1 MSYLCRMRQWICI
14 AWMILVGLQT
24 GYQGMVYAYYTLQK
38 EQITKDFCENKNR
51 PTLKCAGKCHLK
63 TMLAA
68 SEDPESNSKGTSIP
82 KEIHLQPLIG
92 LLQPL
97 MGLTSAAF
105 FPSISLWEATNKD
118 AYIDLYNHLAAFELL
133 DPPRQYSPSILC

>member
-14 AWMILVGLQT
+14 TWMILVGLQT

-38 EQITKDFCENKNR
+38 EQITKDFCENKDR
-51 PTLKCAGKCHLK
+51 PALRCDGKCHLK

-68 SEDPESNSKGTSIP
+68 SEDPESSPKGSSIP
-82 KEIHLQPLIG
+82 KEIHLQPLVG

-97 MGLTSAAF
+97 TNLRTAVF
-105 FPSISLWEATNKD
+105 FPSIPIWEVTNND
-118 AYIDLYNHLAAFELL
+118 AYIDFYNHLAAFELL
-133 DPPRQYSPSILC
+133 DPPQQSSLFTLS

>member
-1 MSYLCRMRQWICI
+1 MRQLICI

-38 EQITKDFCENKNR
+38 EQITKDFCENKDR
-51 PTLKCAGKCHLK
+51 PALRCDGKCHLK

-68 SEDPESNSKGTSIP
+68 SEDPETSANESSTPP
-82 KEIHLQPLIG
+82 KEIHLQPLVG

-97 MGLTSAAF
+97 TTFSSILP
-105 FPSISLWEATNKD
+105 PSISLWEAPNNGYYVCHYD
-118 AYIDLYNHLAAFELL
+118 HLAAFELL
-133 DPPRQYSPSILC
+133 DPPKQAAISILG